1 MKMKLENPMHV
12 VVVWFQVTLQ
22 PNVTIK
28 NYHQTFCKIN
38 ASNTTNNHLIKTAK
52 LNQKSYQFHNWLG
65 FLSASDSSRYPM
77 GKSCHLCGK
86 QFRDVW
92 FLKQHLR
99 IHTGAKPFACLICGH
114 RANRKSNMTQH
125 IRTVHRDVPE
135 AETVSF
141 LYEAT
146 DMPEPPGHPQWY
158 DRALYYHWECHRD

>member
-1 MKMKLENPMHV
+1 MP
-12 VVVWFQVTLQ
+12 
-22 PNVTIK
+22 
-28 NYHQTFCKIN
+28 
-38 ASNTTNNHLIKTAK
+38 SNITNEHLIKTK
-52 LNQKSYQFHNWLG
+52 LQTFDYQFHNWLG

-146 DMPEPPGHPQWY
+146 DMPDPTGHPQWY
-158 DRALYYHWECHRD
+158 NRAIYYDQSVIETANDIVDQSCQCFDWTMKWVVMGHNIVF